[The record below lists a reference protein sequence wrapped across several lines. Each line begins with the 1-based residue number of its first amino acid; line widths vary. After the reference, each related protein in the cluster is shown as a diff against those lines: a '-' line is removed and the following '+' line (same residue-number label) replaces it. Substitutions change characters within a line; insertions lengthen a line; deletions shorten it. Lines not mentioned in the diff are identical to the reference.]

1 MIQRAFI
8 TQWGTVVPWSS
19 PRLVEQDLI
28 ICRALVSI
36 YSDPFLKEHLAF
48 RGGTALHKLYLE
60 PQPRYS
66 EDIDLVQVNSEP
78 IKETIDHL
86 REVLSWLGEPVVKQ
100 KKHNNTLVFRV
111 QPTDVGA
118 GEIHLKVE
126 INCKEHFSVFPM
138 VRVPFSVK
146 NDWFSG
152 QCEVLTYELDELVGT
167 KVRALYQRLKGRDL
181 FDVYTALITGK
192 LDIERVMTAYDRYLR
207 FVASHAPTY
216 KEFVLNMDEKMQ
228 NPEFLGDTTV
238 LLRPGL
244 TFDPQAAS
252 VLAAK
257 ALASSSGCLIYSS
270 TTTLFKIS
278 NAVSHLSAFMSF
290 KLIKMTGYCP
300 CLLI

>member
-138 VRVPFSVK
+138 VLVPFSVK

-228 NPEFLGDTTV
+228 NPEFLGDTTG

-244 TFDPQAAS
+244 TFEMQPSWEIVRD
-252 VLAAK
+252 
-257 ALASSSGCLIYSS
+257 I
-270 TTTLFKIS
+270 II
-278 NAVSHLSAFMSF
+278 SHL
-290 KLIKMTGYCP
+290 KGQ
-300 CLLI
+300 

>member
-60 PQPRYS
+60 PPPRYS
-66 EDIDLVQVNSEP
+66 EDIDLVQVNTEP

-86 REVLSWLGEPVVKQ
+86 REVLSWLGEPIVKQ
-100 KKHNNTLVFRV
+100 KKHNNTLVF
-111 QPTDVGA
+111 
-118 GEIHLKVE
+118 
-126 INCKEHFSVFPM
+126 
-138 VRVPFSVK
+138 
-146 NDWFSG
+146 
-152 QCEVLTYELDELVGT
+152 
-167 KVRALYQRLKGRDL
+167 RALYQRLKGRDL

-192 LDIERVMTAYDRYLR
+192 LDIDRVMTAYDRYLR

-216 KEFVLNMDEKMQ
+216 KEFVLNMDEKMR
-228 NPEFLGDTTV
+228 NPEFLGDTAG

-244 TFDPQAAS
+244 TFDPQPAWEKVCDDLI
-252 VLAAK
+252 VL
-257 ALASSSGCLIYSS
+257 
-270 TTTLFKIS
+270 
-278 NAVSHLSAFMSF
+278 
-290 KLIKMTGYCP
+290 LIK
-300 CLLI
+300 

>member
-66 EDIDLVQVNSEP
+66 EDIDLVQVNAEP

-86 REVLSWLGEPVVKQ
+86 REALSWLGEPVVKQ

-138 VRVPFSVK
+138 VLVPFSVK

-192 LDIERVMTAYDRYLR
+192 LDLDRVMTAYDRYLR

-244 TFDPQAAS
+244 TFDPQAAWEKVRDDLI
-252 VLAAK
+252 VLLTK
-257 ALASSSGCLIYSS
+257 
-270 TTTLFKIS
+270 
-278 NAVSHLSAFMSF
+278 
-290 KLIKMTGYCP
+290 
-300 CLLI
+300 

>member
-66 EDIDLVQVNSEP
+66 EDIDLVQVNAEP

-86 REVLSWLGEPVVKQ
+86 REVLSWLGEPIVKQ

-138 VRVPFSVK
+138 VLVPFSVK

-228 NPEFLGDTTV
+228 NPEFLGDTAV

-244 TFDPQAAS
+244 TFDPQAAWEKVRDDLI
-252 VLAAK
+252 VLLTK
-257 ALASSSGCLIYSS
+257 
-270 TTTLFKIS
+270 
-278 NAVSHLSAFMSF
+278 
-290 KLIKMTGYCP
+290 
-300 CLLI
+300 